1 MTDLNIHRQTQVN
14 QDDLFLQ
21 DIFAGW
27 SAVGQKTLPCKYFYD
42 EKGSQLF
49 DQICQTPEYYHTRT
63 ELAIL
68 ARALPEVVQYIGPHA
83 DILEFGSGAG
93 IKIRKLIDA
102 LSSPRTYIP
111 IDISEEILLASSAQL
126 AQQYPELA
134 VFPVVADYLSPIQ
147 LPEQFSHQSEHKKL
161 VFFPGSTI
169 SNFEPQAAIH
179 FIKHIRALLGEG
191 DALLIGVDL
200 VKPAERILAAYND
213 AQGVT
218 AAFNMNLLQRIQN
231 TYQTDLDLDTFCHRA
246 IYNVERSRIEMH
258 LISTV
263 QQDIQ
268 IEGRRF
274 AFAEQES
281 IHTENSY
288 KYSLES
294 FQLLARNG
302 GFDCTHCYTDAQQL
316 FSVHYLTAN

>member
-1 MTDLNIHRQTQVN
+1 MTKLNIHRQAQVN
-14 QDDLFLQ
+14 RDDLFLQ
-21 DIFAGW
+21 DIIAGW
-27 SAVGQKTLPCKYFYD
+27 SAEGQKTLPCKYFYD
-42 EKGSQLF
+42 ELGSQLF
-49 DQICQTPEYYHTRT
+49 DKICQTPEYYHTRT

-68 ARALPEVVQYIGPHA
+68 DSALPEVAQRIGAHA

-102 LSSPRTYIP
+102 LTTPRTYIP

-126 AQQYPELA
+126 NQQYPDLA

-169 SNFEPQAAIH
+169 SNFEPKAAIH
-179 FIKHIRALLGEG
+179 FMKHIRSLLAVG

-200 VKPAERILAAYND
+200 VKPAGRILAAYND

-218 AAFNMNLLQRIQN
+218 AAFNMNLLNRIQSS
-231 TYQTDLDLDTFCHRA
+231 YQTDLKLENFYHQA

-258 LISTV
+258 LISKL
-263 QQDIQ
+263 QQEVN
-268 IEGRRF
+268 IEGQRF
-274 AFAEQES
+274 SFAEQES

-288 KYSLES
+288 KYSIES
-294 FQLLARNG
+294 FQLLARNA
-302 GFDCTHCYTDAQQL
+302 GFDCTACYIDEDKL
-316 FSVHYLTAN
+316 FSVHYLTAS